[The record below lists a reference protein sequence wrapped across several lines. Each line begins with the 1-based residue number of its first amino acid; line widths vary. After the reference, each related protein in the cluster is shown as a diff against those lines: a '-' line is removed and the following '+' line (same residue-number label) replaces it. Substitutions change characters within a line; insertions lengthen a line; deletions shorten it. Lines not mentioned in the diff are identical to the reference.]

1 MTVKIRQYKRGGF
14 EVDIRFTYPD
24 GSPFRRRIKAPVE
37 SRSAAKRW
45 GEAREVDLLTRPS
58 PAAVRKADAERKEV
72 PTLEKFQE
80 RFIAEYAKA
89 NRQKASGIASKER
102 ILRIHLLP
110 RLGGKPLDRI
120 TTQDIQALKGDL
132 AKMNPKTVN
141 NVLTVLG
148 KLLKVAVE
156 WEVIERVPCSIKL
169 LKLITPER
177 HFYEFEDY
185 ARLVE
190 AAAKCGARVHL
201 MVRLAGDA
209 GLRRG
214 EIAALRWPDVDL
226 RRGILNVQRAEWN
239 GIVDMPKSGR
249 GRIIPLTKALGAVLQ
264 AHRHLRSERVLCHD
278 DGSAVDAGD
287 LQHWIEQATRRAGLA
302 PSRSL
307 HILRHTFCSHLAM
320 RGAPAKAIQEL
331 AGHLSLSTTLRYMH
345 LSPAARESAIRLLDL
360 PLASCDAAAHGEI
373 VETVV
378 G

>member
-1 MTVKIRQYKRGGF
+1 
-14 EVDIRFTYPD
+14 
-24 GSPFRRRIKAPVE
+24 
-37 SRSAAKRW
+37 
-45 GEAREVDLLTRPS
+45 
-58 PAAVRKADAERKEV
+58 
-72 PTLEKFQE
+72 
-80 RFIAEYAKA
+80 
-89 NRQKASGIASKER
+89 
-102 ILRIHLLP
+102 
-110 RLGGKPLDRI
+110 
-120 TTQDIQALKGDL
+120 
-132 AKMNPKTVN
+132 
-141 NVLTVLG
+141 
-148 KLLKVAVE
+148 
-156 WEVIERVPCSIKL
+156 
-169 LKLITPER
+169 
-177 HFYEFEDY
+177 
-185 ARLVE
+185 
-190 AAAKCGARVHL
+190 

-360 PLASCDAAAHGEI
+360 PLASCDAAAHGDI